1 MIKKAAVCAL
11 NKPTISV
18 TGNTDNTE
26 EISPHPSGKDIL
38 NWTLKTMSR
47 SPSEIFWTQLGT
59 ILICALPMSFCIWLG
74 RDVYLETPSEAL
86 FLVYTFAG
94 AAFYLIALIV
104 RQKTIFNYTLK
115 TDGATVEYYLHYPD
129 FASSFF
135 KGIAIFVMLVFGFV
149 AILTGSLLFL
159 VGPVAM
165 AFIAAIKLLNWEN
178 PVHHRQTAPWQ
189 LHEFVTVDHKRL
201 MVIIHCDDITT
212 GFAARFPSKALMDK
226 YLAFLREVLPANVE
240 YIEKATHWYQG

>member
-1 MIKKAAVCAL
+1 MTQQEKAL
-11 NKPTISV
+11 DLPK
-18 TGNTDNTE
+18 
-26 EISPHPSGKDIL
+26 GKDIL
-38 NWTLKTMSR
+38 NWKVKTLAR
-47 SPSEIFWTQLGT
+47 SPKEIMVTQLGF
-59 ILICALPMSFCIWLG
+59 I
-74 RDVYLETPSEAL
+74 
-86 FLVYTFAG
+86 
-94 AAFYLIALIV
+94 AFYLTASALFIWV
-104 RQKTIFNYTLK
+104 GWIMFSDSLYSLVGTVLALAGILAYFVGLLIRQKTIFNYTLK

-135 KGIAIFVMLVFGFV
+135 KGIAIFVMLVFGLV
-149 AILTGSLLFL
+149 AVLTGSLLFL

-178 PVHHRQTAPWQ
+178 PVYHRQTAPWA

-240 YIEKATHWYQG
+240 YIEKATNWYQG

>member
-1 MIKKAAVCAL
+1 MNTPQKLPHSKSDFREDECIAEPPLTPLPRLIGNDVLNWSIKAIAHPPREIMRMQLFLGLGHVAMLLFNVWAWWDLFTQEPHWAAVF
-11 NKPTISV
+11 TSV
-18 TGNTDNTE
+18 
-26 EISPHPSGKDIL
+26 I
-38 NWTLKTMSR
+38 
-47 SPSEIFWTQLGT
+47 
-59 ILICALPMSFCIWLG
+59 
-74 RDVYLETPSEAL
+74 
-86 FLVYTFAG
+86 
-94 AAFYLIALIV
+94 AANYAYYVGLMV

-165 AFIAAIKLLNWEN
+165 AFIAAIKLLTWEN

-240 YIEKATHWYQG
+240 YIEKATNWHQG

>member
-1 MIKKAAVCAL
+1 MTQQEKAL
-11 NKPTISV
+11 DLPK
-18 TGNTDNTE
+18 
-26 EISPHPSGKDIL
+26 GKDIL
-38 NWTLKTMSR
+38 NWKVKTLAR
-47 SPSEIFWTQLGT
+47 SPKEIMVTQLGF
-59 ILICALPMSFCIWLG
+59 I
-74 RDVYLETPSEAL
+74 
-86 FLVYTFAG
+86 
-94 AAFYLIALIV
+94 AFYLTASSLFIWVGWIMFSDSLYSLVGTVLALAGILAYFV
-104 RQKTIFNYTLK
+104 GLLIRQKTIFNYTLK

-135 KGIAIFVMLVFGFV
+135 KGIAIFVMLVFGLV
-149 AILTGSLLFL
+149 AVLTGSLLFL

-165 AFIAAIKLLNWEN
+165 SFIAAIKLLNWEN

-240 YIEKATHWYQG
+240 YIEKATNWHQG